1 MGDNEE
7 LNDLFI
13 LKEKNKEFSS
23 IIHTM
28 RHDIRNYIAA
38 IEGYAYLLRD
48 EFNEDYLKRIFTN
61 IENINVLVDRSV
73 LFADAPLD
81 IEKSS
86 EIDLNILLKSFN
98 ELIPNKITLESDT
111 LLKVQGDYSKIQF
124 IFKTILE
131 NAVVHGNP
139 TTIEIKGQIQEDEN
153 YTIQLL
159 NDGLKIPQEKAQKL
173 FVQLPQSL
181 KVNSGLNL
189 IISKRIAQAH
199 NWQLLYKPEIT
210 DKTCFELIIPK
221 SSLV

>member
-1 MGDNEE
+1 MIIKEQKSNFLFSEIILTDNNSYPTIMVWYLGDNEE

-86 EIDLNILLKSFN
+86 
-98 ELIPNKITLESDT
+98 
-111 LLKVQGDYSKIQF
+111 
-124 IFKTILE
+124 
-131 NAVVHGNP
+131 
-139 TTIEIKGQIQEDEN
+139 
-153 YTIQLL
+153 
-159 NDGLKIPQEKAQKL
+159 
-173 FVQLPQSL
+173 
-181 KVNSGLNL
+181 
-189 IISKRIAQAH
+189 
-199 NWQLLYKPEIT
+199 
-210 DKTCFELIIPK
+210 
-221 SSLV
+221 